1 MLQLLPALQGG
12 GVERGTLDVAAEL
25 VCRGHRSLVMSA
37 GGRLVPKLV
46 ASGSEHITCP
56 VGHKSLTSLRYVL
69 RLRRLMTSAGVDIV
83 HARSRLPAWLA
94 WLAWSSLDAATR
106 PRFLTTVH
114 GLYSVNAYSAVM
126 MKGEQLIAVSDVA
139 REYVLK
145 NYPAVDP
152 ARIHVIHRGVDPAL
166 FPRGF
171 TPRDAWL
178 ADWQRRYPQLQKRF
192 VITLPGR
199 VGRRKG
205 VFDFISIIADLK
217 RSGLAVHGLIVGEI
231 AQRDRKLAGQL
242 EKAAT
247 AAGITDAISCTGFRE
262 DIREIMSVSN
272 AVVSLSQHPESYGRT
287 VNEALSLGIPVV
299 GYAHGGVGEQLTRH
313 FPAGAV
319 SPGDR
324 SAVVERLSD
333 WHAVAPEMQGVQPF
347 LLQDMLNDTLGLYQQ
362 LGHVRR
368 SG

>member
-1 MLQLLPALQGG
+1 
-12 GVERGTLDVAAEL
+12 
-25 VCRGHRSLVMSA
+25 
-37 GGRLVPKLV
+37 
-46 ASGSEHITCP
+46 
-56 VGHKSLTSLRYVL
+56 
-69 RLRRLMTSAGVDIV
+69 
-83 HARSRLPAWLA
+83 
-94 WLAWSSLDAATR
+94 
-106 PRFLTTVH
+106 
-114 GLYSVNAYSAVM
+114 VNAYSAVM

-166 FPRGF
+166 FPGGF
-171 TPRDAWL
+171 TPRDACL
-178 ADWQRRYPQLQKRF
+178 ADWYRRYPQLQNRF

-217 RSGLAVHGLIVGEI
+217 RSGHAVHGLIVGEI

-262 DIREIMSVSN
+262 DIREVMSVSN
-272 AVVSLSQHPESYGRT
+272 VIVSLSQHPESYGRT
-287 VNEALSLGIPVV
+287 VNEALSLGTPVV
-299 GYAHGGVGEQLTRH
+299 GYAHGGVGEQLARH
-313 FPAGAV
+313 FPVGAV

-324 SAVVERLSD
+324 SAVVECLKG
-333 WHAVAPEMQGVQPF
+333 WVEVAPEMREVQPF
-347 LLQDMLNDTLGLYQQ
+347 LLQDMLQDTLALYEQ
-362 LGHVRR
+362 LAGGDKCSSLR
-368 SG
+368 GTK